1 MSSTIQP
8 NEEQIKLEHSFIY
21 KKECD
26 GSHAVEANPIIPYK
40 QGNIK
45 VIMLPKLIMLLVWSI
60 IIAVFYYPRREHFN
74 NQWLFFFMLSIPYLV
89 VLYET
94 ISHRFGLFS
103 DKAETLL
110 SWNPCFTKVDNN
122 DNIKGIW
129 DYKCGADQIKYLQDA
144 LTSLQENF
152 YYINYALFLLILVY
166 HKAMVGDSTRN
177 MTSNTIVFVCLAL
190 FIGAIGILP
199 TAYSDSYV
207 NSLQIKLGYTVLLN
221 MNMAAFLIVLYS
233 LMKTS

>member
-1 MSSTIQP
+1 MNSTIQP
-8 NEEQIKLEHSFIY
+8 NEEQIKLNHSSFVY
-21 KKECD
+21 KKQCD
-26 GSHAVEANPIIPYK
+26 SPQTVEGNPIIPYK
-40 QGNIK
+40 QGNFK
-45 VIMLPKLIMLLVWSI
+45 VITLPKLIVLLFWSI
-60 IIAVFYYPRREHFN
+60 IIAFFYYPRRGHFD
-74 NQWLFFFMLSIPYLV
+74 NQWLFFFLLSIPYLV

-110 SWNPCFTKVDNN
+110 SWNPCFTKIDND

-144 LTSLQENF
+144 LTSIQKNF

-166 HKAMVGDSTRN
+166 HKVMISDSSRN
-177 MTSNTIVFVCLAL
+177 ITSNTIVFVCLAL
-190 FIGAIGILP
+190 FIGSIGILP

-207 NSLQIKLGYTVLLN
+207 HSLRIKLGYTVLLN

-233 LMKTS
+233 LMK